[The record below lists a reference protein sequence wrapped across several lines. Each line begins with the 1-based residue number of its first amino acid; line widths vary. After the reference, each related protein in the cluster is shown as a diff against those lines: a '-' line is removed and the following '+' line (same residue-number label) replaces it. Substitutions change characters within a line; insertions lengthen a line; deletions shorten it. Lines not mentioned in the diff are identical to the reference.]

1 MRHGLLALICWL
13 CCVVAHSEMLNVE
26 QSRLFR
32 AWFVRI
38 HKTAPP
44 GAKSTLVSAGLCGL
58 VRFAANGTL
67 KVHDSKWLKSN
78 GLSSQYLP
86 PEMTLTPEQRQLA
99 QTGIRG
105 AGKSAYVT
113 AINLIQYNS
122 QFIGQDINEA
132 LPGDM
137 IFFIRAMPST

>member
-26 QSRLFR
+26 QSGLFR

-38 HKTAPP
+38 AQEQLRQPP
-44 GAKSTLVSAGLCGL
+44 TLVSAGLCGP
-58 VRFAANGTL
+58 VRFAANEAL
-67 KVHDSKWLKSN
+67 KIHDKQMAKSN
-78 GLSSQYLP
+78 GIASQHLP

-99 QTGIRG
+99 QNWNQGNGKTGP
-105 AGKSAYVT
+105 YVT

-122 QFIGQDINEA
+122 QFIGQ
-132 LPGDM
+132 
-137 IFFIRAMPST
+137 T

>member
-1 MRHGLLALICWL
+1 
-13 CCVVAHSEMLNVE
+13 MLNVE

-38 HKTAPP
+38 AQEQ
-44 GAKSTLVSAGLCGL
+44 LCQGPSPRWYQQDCAGL
-58 VRFAANGTL
+58 VRFAANETL

-99 QTGIRG
+99 QNWNQGS
-105 AGKSAYVT
+105 GKNGPYVT
-113 AINLIQYNS
+113 NAS
-122 QFIGQDINEA
+122 QLSN
-132 LPGDM
+132 
-137 IFFIRAMPST
+137 